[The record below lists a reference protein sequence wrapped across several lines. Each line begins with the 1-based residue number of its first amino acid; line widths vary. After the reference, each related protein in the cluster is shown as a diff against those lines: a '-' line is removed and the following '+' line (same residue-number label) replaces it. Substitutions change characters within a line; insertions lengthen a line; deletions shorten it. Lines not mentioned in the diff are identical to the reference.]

1 MNKRINQDQWS
12 IVSVFGYVSKMP
24 WKPAGRLRPAL
35 LVLCLSGALGTL
47 AAPGPQAPAPKA
59 AAAAKPPRPRPLP
72 FDRTTPL
79 PKRRLDE
86 ARLRELA
93 SEREFRYVE
102 PDQST
107 SAWDAFWARIWRW
120 LGNLLRTPT
129 GRFTWKYGMYAA
141 ILAALVY
148 AVLKLLQVDVTAAFG
163 RAGRRG
169 QLAYDTE
176 AENIHEVDFRTRIA
190 EAEEAGNF
198 RLATRLGYLEV
209 LKHLT
214 DGGFIQWQPD
224 KTNHAYL
231 FELPAGPLRDAF
243 RAATRE
249 FEYVWYGELRLSP
262 ALYQQARASQRAVS
276 ALAAGTPRVAPA
288 APNALPA

>member
-1 MNKRINQDQWS
+1 MLGLLGNLQLQHGGRWGRRALLALCLVGGAEPS
-12 IVSVFGYVSKMP
+12 AVARP
-24 WKPAGRLRPAL
+24 APPTEKPAIERPNPHTSSL
-35 LVLCLSGALGTL
+35 
-47 AAPGPQAPAPKA
+47 PA
-59 AAAAKPPRPRPLP
+59 
-72 FDRTTPL
+72 DRTTRL
-79 PKRRLDE
+79 PVRRYDA

-93 SEREFRYVE
+93 GQRDFRYVE

-107 SAWDAFWARIWRW
+107 NAWDAFWARIWRW

-129 GRFTWKYGMYAA
+129 GRVTWKYGVYAA
-141 ILAALVY
+141 ILAALVF

-163 RAGRRG
+163 RSGRRG
-169 QLAYDTE
+169 QLAYDTG

-190 EAEEAGNF
+190 DAEAAGNF

-231 FELPAGPLRDAF
+231 LELPAGPLHEAF

-249 FEYVWYGELRLSP
+249 FEYVWYGDLRLNS

-276 ALAAGTPRVAPA
+276 SLLAGRASTAVASPTA
-288 APNALPA
+288 NALVN